1 MNLAVEVG
9 DGRTLFSLATKKE
22 VVVAGKVGGA
32 AGRAAV
38 DQLAATSKNTG
49 ENGKNRMK

>member
-1 MNLAVEVG
+1 MAVEVG

-32 AGRAAV
+32 AWSSGGRPVGAHN
-38 DQLAATSKNTG
+38 S
-49 ENGKNRMK
+49 EYRGK